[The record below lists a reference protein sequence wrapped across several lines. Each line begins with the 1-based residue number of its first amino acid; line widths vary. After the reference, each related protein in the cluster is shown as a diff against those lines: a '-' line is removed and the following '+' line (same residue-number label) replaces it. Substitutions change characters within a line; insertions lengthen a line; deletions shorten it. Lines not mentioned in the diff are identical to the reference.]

1 MNANYLGHLE
11 LCEKALLDV
20 TATFAP
26 MLSQQPVNKLFLV
39 WQCLSM
45 SFWTQNSVGSR
56 TLGELLMLLWMN
68 KRTSQTSKTFQ
79 PFRIWD
85 FKISGLWYVG
95 FYTTLQHDQ
104 VSGGVQKCPQG
115 WRPWKITTHGH
126 ESKTTHPAG
135 RTVRFAVT
143 SQKMVAF
150 AKFRSSIFLW
160 SNIDLSFFRIVFVLA
175 GGHHVH
181 LHTCSWF
188 Q

>member
-1 MNANYLGHLE
+1 MQACKSMEKNGKHNECNYLGHLE

-95 FYTTLQHDQ
+95 FTQRSNMTRSLAVSKSVLKDEGLGKSRPTDTNQRPHILLAELSGLQ
-104 VSGGVQKCPQG
+104 
-115 WRPWKITTHGH
+115 
-126 ESKTTHPAG
+126 
-135 RTVRFAVT
+135 
-143 SQKMVAF
+143 
-150 AKFRSSIFLW
+150 
-160 SNIDLSFFRIVFVLA
+160 
-175 GGHHVH
+175 
-181 LHTCSWF
+181 
-188 Q
+188 